1 MKDLTNISN
10 SLIVKIIDEWVQG
23 ERNRDILK
31 DRYINGIC
39 YEPLAEKYDV
49 SVSTVKRTVNKYSP
63 VIFKQLEKEFQED
76 KSGNVVMTMPFVAN

>member
-63 VIFKQLEKEFQED
+63 VIFKQLEKESQED
-76 KSGNVVMTMPFVAN
+76 KSRNVVMTMPFVAN

>member
-23 ERNRDILK
+23 ERNRDVLK
-31 DRYINGIC
+31 DRYINGVC

-63 VIFKQLEKEFQED
+63 VIFKQLEKESQED